1 MKRILLSLL
10 ILCSL
15 AASSCT
21 GKNGDGETEVLLQTT
36 EGDIRI
42 KLFNDTPLHRDNFIK
57 NVKEGKYDGVTFHRI
72 IRSFM
77 IQTGDPNTRPGH
89 EAELAAA
96 EADTTNTLGETI
108 PAEFVYPKYFHKRGM
123 VAAAR
128 EGDDINPKK
137 GSDPYQFYI
146 VTGKFQNETALAEFE
161 TARKQALVEERYAK
175 KMAAHR
181 DELETMRKARNRD
194 GVSDLLEKLLDQA
207 KMEVDDLPETA
218 YEFNQEQIRAYRIYG
233 GAPWLDGSYTIFGEV
248 VEGMKIVLESKRSR
262 RVLAT
267 NLFVTSASRKPASW
281 NNTTDVAF

>member
-89 EAELAAA
+89 EADLAAA

-181 DELETMRKARNRD
+181 DELETMRKARDRD
-194 GVSDLLEKLLDQA
+194 GVSDMLEKLLDQA
-207 KMEVDDLPETA
+207 KMEVDDLPKTA
-218 YEFNQEQIRAYRIYG
+218 YEFNQEQMRAYRIYG

-248 VEGMKIVLESKRSR
+248 VEGMKIVLEIEKVKTGAGDKPLRDIR
-262 RVLAT
+262 IT
-267 NLFVTSASRKPASW
+267 KASI
-281 NNTTDVAF
+281 VE

>member
-96 EADTTNTLGETI
+96 EADTTNALGETI

-175 KMAAHR
+175 KMTAHR

-248 VEGMKIVLESKRSR
+248 VEGMKIVLEIEKVKTGAGDKPLRDIR
-262 RVLAT
+262 IT
-267 NLFVTSASRKPASW
+267 KASI
-281 NNTTDVAF
+281 VE

>member
-161 TARKQALVEERYAK
+161 TARKQALVEERYSK
-175 KMAAHR
+175 KMADHR
-181 DELETMRKARNRD
+181 DELEAMRKARDRD

-218 YEFNQEQIRAYRIYG
+218 YEFNQEQMRAYRIYG

-248 VEGMKIVLESKRSR
+248 VEGMKIVLDIEKVKTGAGDKPLRDIR
-262 RVLAT
+262 IT
-267 NLFVTSASRKPASW
+267 KASI
-281 NNTTDVAF
+281 VE

>member
-248 VEGMKIVLESKRSR
+248 VEGMIIVLEIEKVKTGAGDKPLRDIR
-262 RVLAT
+262 IT
-267 NLFVTSASRKPASW
+267 KASI
-281 NNTTDVAF
+281 VE

>member
-248 VEGMKIVLESKRSR
+248 VEGMKIVLEIEKVKTGAGDKPLPDIRI
-262 RVLAT
+262 T
-267 NLFVTSASRKPASW
+267 KASI
-281 NNTTDVAF
+281 VE